1 MRAFQPFAWLLTVF
15 AALLLSAC
23 GNDSSSS
30 NEPTTV
36 LIGKVTTTT
45 VAVSAKNHGPL
56 SACVVEAPEICSPV
70 AADGTFTLRG
80 LPEGSFSIQFFHGT
94 PPVALGT
101 PLVFEEVAPNQQIT
115 IEVELAGEEVLLVD
129 EDRRGIGHAGV
140 ELEGPIQALNTID
153 PVGISRITVQ
163 NRLVL
168 IQPGVTAIREG
179 NTRKTVM
186 DLTVG
191 RRVHVKATTLEDT
204 TDLLAFEIKL
214 QGPEDDEGDDGDG
227 DKKITICHLPG
238 GDFNKRKTIS
248 ISESAWKAHQ
258 KHGDT
263 EGACAP

>member
-1 MRAFQPFAWLLTVF
+1 MRAFQPFAWLLTVC

-23 GNDSSSS
+23 GSSSSS
-30 NEPTTV
+30 NEEPNTV
-36 LIGKVTTTT
+36 LIGKVTTTA
-45 VAVSAKNHGPL
+45 VMAVSAKNHGPL

-80 LPEGSFSIQFFHGT
+80 LPEGSFSLQFFHGT
-94 PPVALGT
+94 PPVALGA
-101 PLVFEEVAPNQQIT
+101 PIVFEEVAPNQQIT

-140 ELEGPIQALNTID
+140 E
-153 PVGISRITVQ
+153 
-163 NRLVL
+163 
-168 IQPGVTAIREG
+168 
-179 NTRKTVM
+179 
-186 DLTVG
+186 
-191 RRVHVKATTLEDT
+191 
-204 TDLLAFEIKL
+204 L